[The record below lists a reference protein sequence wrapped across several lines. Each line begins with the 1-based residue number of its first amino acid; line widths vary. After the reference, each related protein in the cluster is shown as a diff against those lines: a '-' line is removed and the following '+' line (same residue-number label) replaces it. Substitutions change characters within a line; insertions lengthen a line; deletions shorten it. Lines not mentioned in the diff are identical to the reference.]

1 MSFSID
7 LRSDTVTKPSA
18 AMRAAMAAAV
28 VDDDCIGG
36 DPTVHALQERVADLL
51 GKEAAIFMP
60 SGSMTNQ
67 VAIRLHCGRGDEFL
81 CEADCHVYNYEQAAF
96 AQLSG
101 IVARTV
107 QGKHGI
113 IQPNQLTAMVRPAAE
128 NMVRTRLICLENTHN
143 RGGGSVQ
150 PLENI
155 QTICRWAHQNGLST
169 HLDGARLFN
178 AVTATSIDAK
188 IWAERFDSVSIC
200 FSKGLGAPIG
210 SALAGQSDF
219 IKEARRA
226 RRLFGGGMRQAG
238 IIAAGA
244 LYALENNRQRLSE
257 DHQAA
262 QILAAAIREIE
273 GLQLDPEPQTN
284 IVIVKISAELG
295 TAATLAASLK
305 EQGVGVSQVG
315 AYHIRLVT
323 HLDISRQQAQ
333 QACHALEKAVK
344 DLWKQTS
351 RTTLPSI
358 NATFKEPEGV

>member
-18 AMRAAMAAAV
+18 AMRTAMAAAV
-28 VDDDCIGG
+28 VDDDAIGV
-36 DPTVHALQERVADLL
+36 DPTAQALQERVADLL
-51 GKEAAIFMP
+51 GKEAAVFMP

-107 QGKHGI
+107 QGIHGV
-113 IQPNQLTAMVRPAAE
+113 IQPEELLGMIRPPAE
-128 NMVRTRLICLENTHN
+128 NMVRTQLISLENTHN
-143 RGGGSVQ
+143 RGGGTVQ

-178 AVTATSIDAK
+178 AVAATSIDAK
-188 IWAERFDSVSIC
+188 VWAENFDSVSIC

-210 SALAGQSDF
+210 SALAGHRDF

-244 LYALENNRQRLSE
+244 MYALENNRQRLSE
-257 DHQAA
+257 DHQHA
-262 QILAAAIREIE
+262 QILAAAVRGIN
-273 GLQLDPEPQTN
+273 GLLLDPEPQTN

-295 TAATLAASLK
+295 TAAALAASLK
-305 EQGVGVSQVG
+305 DQGVGVLQVG

-344 DLWKQTS
+344 NLRK
-351 RTTLPSI
+351 
-358 NATFKEPEGV
+358 